1 MCWGDDNL
9 GLKGG
14 LASIAE
20 FVTCFIIYFGMTIA
34 IHEVMHLNVLRFLG
48 GDGHII
54 LTGYG
59 ALMVVDI
66 QSSNPWSSILIGLA
80 GGIGVALIYG
90 VLALWNWNDAEYE
103 EWAALI
109 PISAMQL
116 GYGVYEAVFLS
127 ILPFETF
134 LAYAWVPAIIC
145 FTIVFVPAFWILV
158 KQIEARFLAPD
169 E

>member
-1 MCWGDDNL
+1 M

-20 FVTCFIIYFGMTIA
+20 FVTCFIIYFGLTVA
-34 IHEVMHLNVLRFLG
+34 IHEFMHLGVLRLLG

-59 ALMVVDI
+59 ALMVIDI
-66 QSSNPWSSILIGLA
+66 QSSNPYSSFLVGLA

-90 VLALWNWNDAEYE
+90 LLALWNWNDAEFE

-109 PISAMQL
+109 PISSMQL
-116 GYGVYEAVFLS
+116 GYGIYEAVFLG
-127 ILPFETF
+127 ILPFDTF
-134 LAYAWVPAIIC
+134 LAYAWIPAAIG
-145 FTIVFVPAFWILV
+145 FAIVAFPALWILF
-158 KQIEARFLAPD
+158 KQIEARFAVPD

>member
-1 MCWGDDNL
+1 M

-20 FVTCFIIYFGMTIA
+20 FVTCFVVYFGLTVP
-34 IHEVMHLNVLRFLG
+34 IHEFLHLNVLRMLG
-48 GDGHII
+48 GEGHII

-59 ALMVVDI
+59 ALMKVDTY
-66 QSSNPWSSILIGLA
+66 SSNPYSSLFIGLA

-90 VLALWNWNDAEYE
+90 LLALWNWNDAEFE

-109 PISAMQL
+109 PIAAMQL
-116 GYGVYEAVFLS
+116 GYGIYEAVFVG
-127 ILPFETF
+127 ILPLNTF
-134 LAYAWVPAIIC
+134 IAYSWIPASIS
-145 FTIVFVPAFWILV
+145 FAIVALPALWILFR
-158 KQIEARFLAPD
+158 QIEARFSVPD